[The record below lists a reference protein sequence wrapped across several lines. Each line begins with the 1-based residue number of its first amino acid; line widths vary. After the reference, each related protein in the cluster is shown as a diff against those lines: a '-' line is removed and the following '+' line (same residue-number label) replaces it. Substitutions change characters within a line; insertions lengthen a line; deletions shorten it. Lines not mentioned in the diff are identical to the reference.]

1 MLHTCVDKLP
11 TWCDYLCCRSWL
23 WLQTAVKMCKC
34 VQIMQSYSDVMIR
47 LQKHAAMHLMLAC
60 NSRLLTH
67 PASGLHTEVWHAE
80 RRTQC

>member
-1 MLHTCVDKLP
+1 MHTYVDNGT
-11 TWCDYLCCRSWL
+11 TWCDDLCCRSWL
-23 WLQTAVKMCKC
+23 WLQTAVKMCKR
-34 VQIMQSYSDVMIR
+34 VQTVQSYSDVIII
-47 LQKHAAMHLMLAC
+47 LHKHAAMHLMLAC